1 VRAFLLEEAM
11 SLYTLTVDLLMKTGA
26 FERDSG
32 KAARVVQRDMA
43 SIQASMSDAARRGAD
58 EVAQGFRRVAVEAI
72 GLTSALTAA
81 KAVIGKAD
89 EWTNL
94 NNRLRLVTAGQA
106 EFTAAQAEVVRIAAA
121 ARQPLGAT
129 AELYQRIA
137 MNQEVLKL
145 SGADLARVVETIS
158 KTMVISGTTAAG
170 ADAAL
175 VQLGQA
181 FASGTLRGEELNSVM
196 EQAPALAQAI
206 AKGLNVPIGKLRELG
221 AAGKLTAKD
230 VIGALQSQAAAVD
243 DSFGKMSA
251 TVGQATTL
259 FNNNLQVMI
268 GRADE
273 ATGASQALAAGIAVL
288 GSNLQMVAVAGA
300 AVAAGPLTKAL
311 LARVA
316 AANAGITADKAAAA
330 QNLAAAQ
337 QLELRTRAAVL
348 DTQAEVRRSATIGGS
363 VSVSA
368 KAAAATLEHRQA
380 TLLLAQAQAQATA
393 ANASWMARAG
403 ASTLAMLGGPA
414 GIITMLATAAAGWL
428 LFRDNT
434 NTAASALIDF
444 GGAADAA
451 ISKFRELNRQQ
462 QSGEILRLQKEI
474 DANYKTITGSIG
486 QMAAAAASFSNVSQA
501 SAFIKETERLDA
513 AFKAGKVTADEF
525 ATGLEAAWR
534 AMIEGSPAA
543 AAVAKSLTE
552 ETAAAATA
560 GREVDRKRSILEAF
574 TGSSTQAKSATDAL
588 SGSFNALGDSAGAA
602 GKRIASAMQSL
613 PGQLARVGKG
623 AADVAKLDVADW
635 FKEAQAG
642 GLDFSKRDDPKVKQY
657 IEQGAQYIRLQ
668 TELAAAQKNFTESRK
683 AASAAERA
691 GAKDRKADAES
702 IKRYQ
707 QQAEEAAGAM
717 NGPLA
722 EAMAKHLNNMAQY
735 NELLEKGAVAQ
746 ADANVLMA
754 QGAMEYAKLATQVEK
769 AMGAPEA
776 LIAAMDGELVMLGK
790 VGRARELYR
799 RQLMNERDMREE
811 LQKAVEA
818 AGSKE
823 ALALAKG
830 AGSYEQYERSML
842 DAADAAA
849 ALSLQV
855 EEAAANVEAWAN
867 VVLHGVDDAADAMS
881 DFVASGLRDFNGLW
895 DDLKDTAKQG
905 LRDLARELL
914 QQKLVIPI
922 QTRIMDGISNWGSQG
937 GGFSMDSLMGL
948 FGGNGSAGGG
958 QNVGNLAGILSKGQG
973 LFSGG
978 AGAAG
983 ATNAYFGIGSS
994 AGSMAGFG
1002 SNVAGF
1008 AGGGASAGA
1017 GAGAAGSTAAAA
1029 VPIIGWIVA
1038 GMMKNAELFDQGWD
1052 IANGESWAGKIA
1064 TGGAVGLADKG
1075 FRGLG
1080 FNDKT
1085 ASILSGSS
1093 IHAKLFG
1100 RSAPKVTGQ
1109 GLTGSYGFGGF
1120 DGQSYADIKAKGGM
1134 FRSDKKW
1141 TQYGSLDPG
1150 IDRTFDMA
1158 ARQVRGATT
1167 DLAKQLGVDLSRQLA
1182 GVKVSLGK
1190 LQLSADSAEAKS
1202 QLEAYLGDMTD
1213 RLFTEA
1219 VKAAGF
1225 GGQLDG
1231 YFEASDVFSAL
1242 SASIA
1247 LAVGNADQLGRALN
1261 SMEIEKVNKA
1271 VDYFQDLASVA
1282 GTDLATQIEKVSG
1295 LLGNYASLMA
1305 DVSTELLTGDLTQ
1318 YQSQALTIERTYRQQ
1333 VKAANDYAKAL
1344 GLSGARA
1351 EDLAKIEALRATNMG
1366 KLQAQIDADKK
1377 AMRYGLDTSDLS
1389 PLTDQEKLQKTMQEL
1404 ERAVAGGDTSA
1415 AQAAAQAALG
1425 FGRNL
1430 YASGQDYNGLYGQVT
1445 GLIDSMKVGNLDT
1458 EDGTSMGQ
1466 LADAIE
1472 ALPDNFSRAVFDL
1485 VVEGKGQAETN
1496 AALQQSNAL
1505 LAEQNELIR
1514 DLLSVTTT
1522 GVRTSSS
1529 SAMRTALNAR

>member
-1 VRAFLLEEAM
+1 M
-11 SLYTLTVDLLMKTGA
+11 SLYTLTVDLLLKSGS

-43 SIQASMSDAARRGAD
+43 TIQTSMSDAARRGAD
-58 EVAQGFRRVAVEAI
+58 EVATGFRRVAFEAI
-72 GLTSALTAA
+72 GLSSALTAV
-81 KAVIGKAD
+81 KAAIGKAD

-94 NNRLRLVTAGQA
+94 NNRLRLVTQGQA
-106 EFTAAQAEVVRIAAA
+106 QFAAAQADVIRIAGA

-137 MNQEVLKL
+137 MNQEATGL
-145 SGADLARVVETIS
+145 SGAALARVVETIS
-158 KTMVISGTTAAG
+158 KTMVISGSTSAG
-170 ADAAL
+170 AEAAL

-221 AAGKLTAKD
+221 AAGKLSSQQ
-230 VIGALQSQAAAVD
+230 VISALQSQAGAVD
-243 DSFGKMSA
+243 EAFGKMAA
-251 TVGQATTL
+251 TVGQSLTL

-273 ATGASQALAAGIAVL
+273 ATGASQALAAGIGAL
-288 GSNLQMVAVAGA
+288 GNNLQMVAVAGA
-300 AVAAGPLTKAL
+300 VVASGPLLKAL

-316 AANAGITADKAAAA
+316 ATNAGMAADRAAAA

-337 QLELRTRAAVL
+337 QLELRARAAML
-348 DTQAEVRRSATIGGS
+348 DAQAEVRRMEVIGGS

-380 TLLLAQAQAQATA
+380 TLLLAQAQTQAA
-393 ANASWMARAG
+393 AASASWAARAG

-414 GIITMLATAAAGWL
+414 GIVTMLATAAAGWL
-428 LFRDNT
+428 IFRDNT
-434 NTAASALIDF
+434 NTASAALVDF
-444 GGAADAA
+444 GGAADTA
-451 ISKFRELNRQQ
+451 IEKFRTLNSQMQ
-462 QSGEILRLQKEI
+462 AGEILRLQKEI
-474 DANYKTITGSIG
+474 DANYRTITDSITE
-486 QMAAAAASFSNVSQA
+486 MVAAATNFATVGQA
-501 SAFIKETERLDA
+501 SDFIKETERLDS
-513 AFKAGKVTADEF
+513 AFKAGKISADDF
-525 ATGLEAAWR
+525 SAGLEAAWKS
-534 AMIEGSPAA
+534 MIEGSPAA

-560 GREVDRKRSILEAF
+560 GREVDRKRAILEAF

-588 SGSFNALGDSAGAA
+588 SGSFNVLGDSAGAA

-613 PGQLARVGKG
+613 PGQLARVGKSAG
-623 AADVAKLDVADW
+623 EVAKLDVSDW

-642 GLDFSKRDDPKVKQY
+642 GVDFSKRDDPKVKQY

-683 AASAAERA
+683 GSAAAERA
-691 GAKDRKADAES
+691 GAKDRKADAEAT
-702 IKRYQ
+702 KRYNE
-707 QQAEEAAGAM
+707 QAAMAAATM
-717 NGPLA
+717 AGPLA
-722 EAMAKHLNNMAQY
+722 EATERQKQMEDKLREALKDGRIERAAY
-735 NELLEKGAVAQ
+735 NTLVLESQKALELSSAEV
-746 ADANVLMA
+746 N
-754 QGAMEYAKLATQVEK
+754 K
-769 AMGAPEA
+769 ALSSPEA
-776 LIAAMDGELVMLGK
+776 LLATMDAEVAMLGK
-790 VGRARELYR
+790 VGRARELHR
-799 RQLMNERDMREE
+799 RQMMNERDMRQE
-811 LQKAVEA
+811 LQRAVEA

-823 ALALAKG
+823 ELARRKG
-830 AGSYEQYERSML
+830 VASYEAYERAML
-842 DAADAAA
+842 AAADASA
-849 ALSLQV
+849 ALSIQV
-855 EEAAANVEAWAN
+855 EEAAANAEAWAN
-867 VVLHGVDDAADAMS
+867 VVLDGVDGAADAMA
-881 DFVASGLRDFNGLW
+881 DFVAGGLRDFNGLW
-895 DDLKDTAKQG
+895 DDLKDVAKQG
-905 LRDLARELL
+905 LRDIARELL

-922 QTRIMDGISNWGSQG
+922 QTQILNGMNGQG
-937 GGFSMDSLMGL
+937 GGLNLQSLMGL
-948 FGGNGSAGGG
+948 FGGNGSAAGG
-958 QNVGNLAGILSKGQG
+958 QNVSTVAGLLSKGQG
-973 LFSGG
+973 LFGFGRS
-978 AGAAG
+978 AGAAAG
-983 ATNAYFGIGSS
+983 SLTGFGDVT
-994 AGSMAGFG
+994 SMAGMTG
-1002 SNVAGF
+1002 SSFSGLI
-1008 AGGGASAGA
+1008 GGGSASAGASAGA
-1017 GAGAAGSTAAAA
+1017 GAASSAAAA

-1038 GMMKNAELFDQGWD
+1038 GMMKNAQLFDQGWD
-1052 IANGESWAGKIA
+1052 IANGESWAGRIA
-1064 TGGAVGLADKG
+1064 TAGAVGLADKG

-1109 GLTGSYGFGGF
+1109 GITGDYGFGGF
-1120 DGQSYADIKAKGGM
+1120 NGQSYADIKAKGGL
-1134 FRSDKKW
+1134 FRSDRKW
-1141 TQYGSLDPG
+1141 TQYGALDPG

-1158 ARQVRGATT
+1158 ARQVRGAAT
-1167 DLAKQLGVDLSRQLA
+1167 DLAKQLGVDLSGQLA

-1190 LQLSADSAEAKS
+1190 MQLSADSAEAKA
-1202 QLEAYLGDMTD
+1202 QLEAYLADMTD

-1219 VKAAGF
+1219 VRAAGF

-1247 LAVGNADQLGRALN
+1247 LAVGNADELGRALN
-1261 SMEIEKVNKA
+1261 GMEVEKVNKA

-1282 GTDLATQIEKVSG
+1282 GTDLATQVQKVTG

-1305 DVSTELLTGDLTQ
+1305 DVSTQLMTANLTQ

-1366 KLQAQIDADKK
+1366 KLQAQIDKDKK
-1377 AMRYGLDTSDLS
+1377 AMQYGLSISDLS
-1389 PLTDQEKLQKTMQEL
+1389 PLTDQEKLGEAMKEL
-1404 ERAVAGGDTSA
+1404 QRAVAGGDTSA

-1430 YASGQDYNGLYGQVT
+1430 YASGQDYNGLYDQVT
-1445 GLIDSMKVGNLDT
+1445 GLIDGMKVGDLNQQ
-1458 EDGTSMGQ
+1458 DGTSMGA

-1485 VVEGKGQAETN
+1485 VVDNNAQAQTTAAVQKGN
-1496 AALQQSNAL
+1496 DL
-1505 LAEQNELIR
+1505 LNEQNQ
-1514 DLLSVTTT
+1514 LLRQLVSTTT
-1522 GVRTSSS
+1522 QGVRNASS
-1529 SAMRTALNAR
+1529 SALREALNAR

>member
-1 VRAFLLEEAM
+1 M
-11 SLYTLTVDLLMKTGA
+11 SLYTLTVDLLLKSGS

-32 KAARVVQRDMA
+32 KAARVVKRDMDT
-43 SIQASMSDAARRGAD
+43 IQASMTNAARSGAD
-58 EVAQGFRRVAVEAI
+58 EVSAGFRRVALEAV
-72 GLTSALTAA
+72 GMTSALAA
-81 KAVIGKAD
+81 VKAVIGKAD

-94 NNRLRLVTAGQA
+94 NNRLRLVTRDQA
-106 EFTAAQAEVVRIAAA
+106 AFVAAQQDVVQIAKAT
-121 ARQPLGAT
+121 RQPLGAT

-137 MNQEVLKL
+137 MNQDALGL
-145 SGADLARVVETIS
+145 SGAGLARVVETIS
-158 KTMVISGTTAAG
+158 KTLVISGSSAAAAEG
-170 ADAAL
+170 AL

-181 FASGTLRGEELNSVM
+181 FASGALRGEELNSVL
-196 EQAPALAQAI
+196 ESAPALAQEI
-206 AKGLNVPIGKLRELG
+206 AKGLNVPMGKLRELG
-221 AAGKLTAKD
+221 QAGKLTAD
-230 VIGALQSQAAAVD
+230 QVIGALQRQAGAVD
-243 DSFGKMSA
+243 DAFGKMDA
-251 TVGQATTL
+251 TVGQSLTL
-259 FNNNLQVMI
+259 LNTSLSEMI
-268 GRADE
+268 GRADD
-273 ATGASQALAAGIAVL
+273 ATGASQALAAGIGIL
-288 GSNLQMVAVAGA
+288 GNNLQTVAVASA
-300 AVAAGPLTKAL
+300 ALASGPLVKAL

-316 AANAGITADKAAAA
+316 ASNAAITADRAAAA

-337 QLELRTRAAVL
+337 ALELRTRAAML
-348 DTQAEVRRSATIGGS
+348 DSQSEVRRAAVIGGS
-363 VSVSA
+363 VSISS

-380 TLLLAQAQAQATA
+380 TLLLAQAQAQSA
-393 ANASWMARAG
+393 AASASWAARAG

-414 GIITMLATAAAGWL
+414 GIVTMLATAAAGWL

-434 NTAASALIDF
+434 NTAAAALIDF
-444 GGAADAA
+444 GGAADTA
-451 ISKFRELNRQQ
+451 IEKFRELNRQQ
-462 QSGEILRLQKEI
+462 QAGEILRLQKEI
-474 DANYKTITGSIG
+474 DANYRTITGS
-486 QMAAAAASFSNVSQA
+486 MTEMVAAATNFATVAQA
-501 SAFIKETERLDA
+501 SDFIKETERLDA
-513 AFKAGKVTADEF
+513 AFKNGRISADDF
-525 ATGLEAAWR
+525 ASGLDAAWR

-560 GREVDRKRSILEAF
+560 GREVDRKRAILDAF

-588 SGSFNALGDSAGAA
+588 SGSFNVLGDSAGAA

-613 PGQLARVGKG
+613 PGQLARVGKSAG
-623 AADVAKLDVADW
+623 EVAKLDVTDW

-642 GLDFSKRDDPKVKQY
+642 GVDFSKRDDPKVKQY

-683 AASAAERA
+683 GAAAAERA
-691 GAKDRKADAES
+691 GAKDRKADAEAT
-702 IKRYQ
+702 KRYN
-707 QQAEEAAGAM
+707 EEAAMAAATM

-722 EAMAKHLNNMAQY
+722 EATERQKQLEDKLKEALKEGRIERAAY
-735 NELLEKGAVAQ
+735 NTLVLESQ
-746 ADANVLMA
+746 
-754 QGAMEYAKLATQVEK
+754 K
-769 AMGAPEA
+769 ALERSSAEVNKALSSPEA
-776 LIAAMDGELVMLGK
+776 LIGTMDGELAMLGK
-790 VGRARELYR
+790 IGRARELYR
-799 RQLMNERDMREE
+799 RQLMNERDMRQE

-830 AGSYEQYERSML
+830 AASYEAYERSML
-842 DAADAAA
+842 GAADAAA
-849 ALSLQV
+849 AMSIQV
-855 EEAAANVEAWAN
+855 EEAAANLEAWAD
-867 VVLHGVDDAADAMS
+867 VVMHGVDGAADAFA
-881 DFVASGLRDFNGLW
+881 DFAASGLRDFDNLW
-895 DDLKDTAKQG
+895 DDMKDVAKQG
-905 LRDLARELL
+905 LRDIARELL

-922 QTRIMDGISNWGSQG
+922 QTKVMEGISNWGSQG

-948 FGGNGSAGGG
+948 FGGNGTAGGG
-958 QNVGNLAGILSKGQG
+958 QNLGNIAGLLSKGQG
-973 LFSGG
+973 LFS
-978 AGAAG
+978 
-983 ATNAYFGIGSS
+983 
-994 AGSMAGFG
+994 
-1002 SNVAGF
+1002 
-1008 AGGGASAGA
+1008 A
-1017 GAGAAGSTAAAA
+1017 GAGAASSGASAGTLMGFGNNVAALTGGGAAAAGGSSAAAGAGAASSSMAAA

-1064 TGGAVGLADKG
+1064 TAGAVGLADKG

-1100 RSAPKVTGQ
+1100 RSAPKITGQ

-1120 DGQSYADIKAKGGM
+1120 EGQSYADIKAKGGL

-1141 TQYGSLDPG
+1141 TQYTGLDPN

-1158 ARQVRGATT
+1158 ARQVRGAST
-1167 DLAKQLGVDLSRQLA
+1167 DLAKQLGVDLSQQLA
-1182 GVKVSLGK
+1182 GVKVTLGK
-1190 LQLSADSAEAKS
+1190 LTLSADSAEAKE
-1202 QLEAYLGDMTD
+1202 QLAAYLGDMTD

-1225 GGQLDG
+1225 GGQLDD
-1231 YFEASDVFSAL
+1231 YFEASDVFGAL

-1247 LAVGNADQLGRALN
+1247 LAVGNADELGRALN
-1261 SMEIEKVNKA
+1261 GLEIDKVNKA

-1282 GTDLATQIEKVSG
+1282 GTDLATQIEKVTG
-1295 LLGNYASLMA
+1295 LLGNYATLMA
-1305 DVSTELLTGDLTQ
+1305 DVSTQLLTGDLTG

-1377 AMRYGLDTSDLS
+1377 AMNYGLSVSDLS
-1389 PLTDQEKLQKTMQEL
+1389 PLTDQEKLQTTMREL
-1404 ERAVAGGDTSA
+1404 ERAVSGGDSSA

-1430 YASGQDYNGLYGQVT
+1430 YASGKDYNALYGQVT
-1445 GLIDSMKVGNLDT
+1445 GLIDGMKVGNLDR

-1466 LADAIE
+1466 LADTIE

-1485 VVEGKGQAETN
+1485 VVDNKAQAETT
-1496 AALQQSNAL
+1496 AAVQQSNAL
-1505 LAEQNELIR
+1505 LAEQNQVLR
-1514 DLLSVTTT
+1514 SLLQITTQ
-1522 GVRTSSS
+1522 GVRTTSST
-1529 SAMRTALNAR
+1529 AMREALNAR